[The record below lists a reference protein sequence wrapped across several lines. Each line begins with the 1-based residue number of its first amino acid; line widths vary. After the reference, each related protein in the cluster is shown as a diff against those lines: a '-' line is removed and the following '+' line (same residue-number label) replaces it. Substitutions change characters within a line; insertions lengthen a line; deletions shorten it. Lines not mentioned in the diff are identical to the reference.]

1 MAAKNTDKSTTS
13 PKPMGTLQAIGL
25 CFRLPVM
32 TTVKTAST
40 TLIIVD
46 AAASALEDNQD
57 RLKKTVKH
65 GINETLSL
73 VDMGILATHRLN
85 LEISDSLNVKLG
97 GDLDDMIIQMDKDF
111 YEKKK
116 EETK

>member
-1 MAAKNTDKSTTS
+1 MNNTNSTDKTQE
-13 PKPMGTLQAIGL
+13 MGTLKAIGL
-25 CFRLPVM
+25 CFRLPVL

-46 AAASALEDNQD
+46 AAASALSENQD

-73 VDMGILATHRLN
+73 VDMGILGVHRMNIEMANSLGVDLN
-85 LEISDSLNVKLG
+85 K
-97 GDLDDMIIQMDKDF
+97 DLDESIKEMDQKFLD
-111 YEKKK
+111 KV
-116 EETK
+116 EEENK